1 METPLHGF
9 TPWPQEF
16 ADRYRQAGHWRGEVL
31 GDLLRGPTAAD
42 PQRIAVVT
50 RSNRYTYGELDLRA
64 DELAAGLAD
73 LGIARRDRVVVGLPN
88 TVEFVTTCV
97 ALFRI
102 GALPVLA
109 LPAHRRA
116 ELTYLAQYSEA
127 IALITPHA
135 DLAREVAKEA
145 GSLKHLLLADELA
158 AVSAPARDHV
168 GPKPSDVAF
177 FLLSG
182 GTTGLPKLIPRT
194 HDDYAFQMRASAAA
208 MGFDEHQA
216 YLAALPVAHNA
227 ALGCPGA
234 LGALWVGGRA
244 VLAST
249 PAPDEVFPL
258 IAQEKVT
265 LTTLMP
271 AVLSLWTDTAEL
283 FNADLSGLTIEVG
296 GAVLAPELGRK
307 VRPALGATLT
317 HWFGMAEGIL
327 CFTRRDDG
335 DEVAATTQGTPMC
348 ADDELLIV
356 DEQDRPVPAG
366 EVGQLLV
373 RGPCVL
379 RGYYNV
385 DEHNKTVFTSDGYL
399 RTGDLARFT
408 AEGRLVITGRLKDVI
423 NRGGE
428 KVSADEVESHL
439 VTHPKV
445 RSAAVLPLADRRLG
459 EKICAVIVARD
470 EPPTLAELR
479 DLLRDRGLADYK
491 LPDRLEI
498 VESLPETN
506 VGKIDKRKLAEQ
518 LAGS

>member
-9 TPWPQEF
+9 TPWPPEF
-16 ADRYRQAGHWRGEVL
+16 ADRYRQAGYWRGEVL
-31 GDLLRGPTAAD
+31 GDLLRGPAATD
-42 PQRIAVVT
+42 PQRTAVVT
-50 RSNRYTYGELDLRA
+50 KQARYTYGELDLRA
-64 DELAAGLAD
+64 DQLAAGLAG
-73 LGIARRDRVVVGLPN
+73 LGIGRRDRVVVGLPN

-127 IALITPHA
+127 VALITPHA
-135 DLAREVAKEA
+135 ELAQEVAKEA
-145 GSLKHLLLADELA
+145 NTLKHVLLAGDLA
-158 AVSAPARDHV
+158 SVSGTPRDHQ
-168 GPKPSDVAF
+168 GPSPSDVAF

-208 MGFDEHQA
+208 MGFDERHA
-216 YLAALPVAHNA
+216 SLAALPVAHNA

-244 VLAST
+244 VLASS

-348 ADDELLIV
+348 EGDELLIV
-356 DEQDRPVPAG
+356 DEDDKPLPAG
-366 EVGQLLV
+366 ETGQLLV

-385 DEHNKTVFTSDGYL
+385 EEHNKTVFTADGFL
-399 RTGDLARFT
+399 RTGDLAKLT
-408 AEGRLVITGRLKDVI
+408 AEGRLVITGRIKDVI

-439 VTHPKV
+439 IAHPNV
-445 RSAAVLPLADRRLG
+445 RGAAVLPLADRRLG
-459 EKICAVIVARD
+459 EKICAVIVARG

-479 DLLRDRGLADYK
+479 ELLRQRGLADFK

-498 VESLPETN
+498 VESLPQTN
-506 VGKIDKRKLAEQ
+506 VGKIDKRKLAA
-518 LAGS
+518 LLDGS